1 MTIRPTLKVRQIF
14 FSINSTLLNFDLN
27 KVSSNLTKAWN
38 ISLSYGYNFKNA
50 LVNVTAIEKNLYY
63 EDRYV
68 IEFITYLHY
77 KIVEYYN
84 CFRIPLIGIKYIVAI
99 NNVDPDDLFM
109 LEPSRRMFEDCFYP
123 YTVHIGYRP
132 LLARRFESSNLI
144 P

>member
-1 MTIRPTLKVRQIF
+1 MTIRSTLKVRQIF

-68 IEFITYLHY
+68 IEFI
-77 KIVEYYN
+77 I
-84 CFRIPLIGIKYIVAI
+84 
-99 NNVDPDDLFM
+99 
-109 LEPSRRMFEDCFYP
+109 
-123 YTVHIGYRP
+123 
-132 LLARRFESSNLI
+132 
-144 P
+144 